1 MESVKIYLLDKP
13 KSNVQYGL
21 NWGQRENREPNQ
33 AYLQL
38 EPDIYK
44 GDFFPKKGKYFVVDT
59 DDNTTLIFNR
69 AQKTADGCA
78 LHTPENN
85 SIIGL
90 YLRKRLGLANGAEI
104 TRDDILNYGKLD
116 IDIFKVDDL
125 HYSLN
130 FSKNWKTKDI
140 RYIFEQYLL
149 IYEHASDWREVESI
163 TNALKDR
170 SILLS
175 NKEFPDNMLPETSFN
190 DVFSLYSET
199 NLLSGIDKERHAQ
212 IKKFIRFLHSD
223 FFKRHYEVQNMK
235 APHNYA
241 TSGMPLQLICYGA
254 PGTGKS
260 HLIDE
265 MTDDENSIRTTFHPD
280 TDYASFVGAYKP
292 TMAPMPVY
300 AAVGIDLK
308 HARNEEGEKA
318 YEQKIIYKYVP
329 QAFLKAYV
337 AAWSN
342 LEKPFY
348 LVIEEIN
355 RGNCA
360 QIFGDLF
367 QLLDRNNTG
376 SSSYP
381 IHADEDIQRFLGSD
395 AKGFASLNEKQKESI
410 RNFALRKDNGK
421 IIPIGEELLNGTKL
435 LLPPNLHIW
444 ATMNT
449 SDQSLFPIDS
459 AFKRRWNWKYIP
471 IDYDK
476 ENWTFAIGNQR
487 YSWGDFLRKIN
498 PEIYALTES
507 ADKQMGF
514 YFAKADPQNGVI
526 SEDVFVN
533 KVLFYLWTDV
543 FKDYDISGDLFR
555 NKEQNR
561 PFRFSDFFEDS
572 HALET
577 FIQGIGLEP
586 EAKSQEPTLPQ
597 EYENNNMEDKYILDG
612 TGYKSIGE
620 VVQAIIS
627 ALAKEYSFAD
637 IEKKFKSFITK
648 NRKGEPAISKEKIE
662 VLQAKENGGPN
673 RWYKNAFI
681 SKDGIEFHLF
691 NGWYDHDY
699 KAIKNLVDDCRNIFP
714 NGIQQQPTSN
724 K

>member
-1 MESVKIYLLDKP
+1 MESVKIYLLDNS
-13 KSNVQYGL
+13 KSEVQYGL
-21 NWGQRENREPNQ
+21 NWGQREKREPNQ

-38 EPDIYK
+38 EPSIYK
-44 GDFFPKKGKYFVVDT
+44 SDFFPKKGKYFVVDT
-59 DDNTTLIFNR
+59 DDHTTLIFNR

-85 SIIGL
+85 SLMGL
-90 YLRKRLGLANGAEI
+90 YLRKRLGIAVGMEI
-104 TRDDILNYGKLD
+104 TREDILNYGKLD
-116 IDIFKVDDL
+116 IDVFKVDDL
-125 HYSLN
+125 HYLLN

-140 RYIFEQYLL
+140 RYLFEQYLL
-149 IYEHASDWREVESI
+149 IHKLSDNWKSAEKLSDNI
-163 TNALKDR
+163 STYSD
-170 SILLS
+170 ILLKNNVI
-175 NKEFPDNMLPETSFN
+175 NKDIFESDSFENLIAILSRQDMVTEN
-190 DVFSLYSET
+190 DKSLYPAIS
-199 NLLSGIDKERHAQ
+199 L
-212 IKKFIRFLHSD
+212 FIEFLQSD
-223 FFKRHYEVQNMK
+223 FFKQHYGELAMKSTQNNMI
-235 APHNYA
+235 
-241 TSGMPLQLICYGA
+241 TSRQIIYYGA

-260 HLIDE
+260 HHIDE
-265 MTDDENSIRTTFHPD
+265 IIDDENAIRTTFHPD
-280 TDYASFVGAYKP
+280 TDYAAFVGAYKP

-300 AAVGIDLK
+300 ATVGIDLK
-308 HARNEEGEKA
+308 HARSENGEKA

-367 QLLDRNNTG
+367 QLLDRNNMG
-376 SSSYP
+376 CSSYP
-381 IHADEDIQRFLGSD
+381 IHADEDIQRFLASD
-395 AKGFASLNEKQKESI
+395 TNGFAGLNNQQKDAI
-410 RNFALRKDNGK
+410 RNFTLHKDNGK
-421 IIPIGEELLNGTKL
+421 VIPIGEQLLNGTKL

-471 IDYDK
+471 IDYNK
-476 ENWTFAIGNQR
+476 EDWTFTIGDQR

-498 PEIYALTES
+498 PEIYSLTES
-507 ADKQMGF
+507 ADKQMGY
-514 YFAKADPQNGVI
+514 YFVKANPETGVI
-526 SEDVFVN
+526 PEDVFVN

-543 FKDYDISGDLFR
+543 FKDYDISSDLFR

-572 HALET
+572 LALEK
-577 FIQGIGLEP
+577 FINGFDLQPVI
-586 EAKSQEPTLPQ
+586 APQ
-597 EYENNNMEDKYILDG
+597 TSIQKETDSTNDIEYKYILEGKHYD
-612 TGYKSIGE
+612 TIGE
-620 VVQAIIS
+620 VVQGITA
-627 ALAKEYSFAD
+627 ALAKEYTFAD
-637 IEKKFKSFITK
+637 IESKFKTFIRKT
-648 NRKGEPAISKEKIE
+648 RKGEFAISKEKIE

-673 RWYKNAFI
+673 RWYKDPFI

-691 NGWYDHDY
+691 NGWYDYDY
-699 KAIKNLVDDCRNIFP
+699 KAIKSLVDDCRNIFP
-714 NGIQQQPTSN
+714 MGIDYKQPTAS